1 MEIQNARKE
10 VKRAVLQ
17 AMLLTDGSVVPERN
31 QISFAN
37 TSMVLINQ
45 FCNLIEDVYDRK
57 TGKLQNGKSAKQHVF
72 ITQLKSKE
80 ICQDLLYDVQTYRT
94 SPFKDESY
102 PETNLPKLWTQFNN
116 EEIAIILRTIF
127 DTDGGCSL
135 RVAWRGER
143 KCFEIERT
151 LFIACQHP
159 MLKIQYKELLN
170 KLGVKCSISKDKITI
185 TSKENFELFRK
196 LINFS
201 DGVLIGYDSKHWQG
215 IEKKELLSA
224 IIQSYNISHG
234 SIQKFEKNQIYSL
247 IRPPSR

>member
-1 MEIQNARKE
+1 MKIQNTRKP

-17 AMLLTDGSVVPERN
+17 AMLLTDGSVVAECN
-31 QISFAN
+31 YVSFAN

-45 FCNLIEDVYDRK
+45 FCSLIEDMYGYK
-57 TGKLQNGKSAKQHVF
+57 IGKLQKGKSAKQQVF
-72 ITQLKSKE
+72 IAQFKSKE
-80 ICQDLLYDVQTYRT
+80 ICQDLLSDIKSYRT
-94 SPFKDESY
+94 APLKDENY
-102 PETNLPKLWTQFNN
+102 PEINLPKMWSTCKTN
-116 EEIAIILRTIF
+116 EIAIILRTIF

-135 RVAWRGER
+135 RVAWRDER

-185 TSKENFELFRK
+185 TNKGNFELFRK

-215 IEKKELLSA
+215 IEKKELLDA
-224 IIQSYNISHG
+224 I
-234 SIQKFEKNQIYSL
+234 
-247 IRPPSR
+247 